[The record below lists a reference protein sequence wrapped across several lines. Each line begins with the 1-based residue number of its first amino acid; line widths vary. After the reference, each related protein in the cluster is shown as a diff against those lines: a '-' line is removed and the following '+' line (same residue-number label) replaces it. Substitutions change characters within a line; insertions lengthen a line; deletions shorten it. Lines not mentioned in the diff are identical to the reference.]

1 MIVNKTQLAQVLGK
15 SEEWL
20 TQAQKDPSFPVL
32 TRRKG
37 AKGNEYETADVITY
51 LQKKQVNSLLG
62 DAGAID
68 IEEAKRR
75 KIVAEAGIAE
85 TELAQTQGTLI
96 PANEVEKAWSDLVAN
111 CRAKLLSLP
120 AKVGPEVFAADSLV
134 EVKVLLKKHIN
145 EALHELSVGSINTE
159 EGDEGISPTS

>member
-1 MIVNKTQLAQVLGK
+1 MIVNKTQLAQILGK

-20 TQAQKDPSFPVL
+20 TQAQKDPSFPVM
-32 TRRKG
+32 TRRRG
-37 AKGNEYETADVITY
+37 AKGNEYESADVITY

-85 TELAQTQGTLI
+85 TELAQAQGVLVE
-96 PANEVEKAWSDLVAN
+96 ANQIEREWSELVAN
-111 CRAKLLSLP
+111 CRAKLLAIP
-120 AKVGPEVFAADSLV
+120 AKVGPEIFAADSLV
-134 EVKVLLKKHIN
+134 EVKVLLKKSIN
-145 EALHELSVGSINTE
+145 EALHELSVSSGDSE
-159 EGDEGISPTS
+159 ESSEGVSTAS